1 MSAKTIN
8 KMDNRIKKLVT
19 KNDEIYN
26 EVHEVNGKMTVAANA
41 RVVPTANP
49 KDNHMFVL
57 IKNNDDL
64 DDYYDGKVMYKYY
77 CMRIMAVS
85 YKTSVGKHKQRHP
98 DMEVLMKISYSP
110 NSINLLKSQGK
121 IKISGCSFNLRSGFP
136 ESKLLKTI
144 ERIHNERLNADDI

>member
-1 MSAKTIN
+1 
-8 KMDNRIKKLVT
+8 MDDRIKRLVI
-19 KNDEIYN
+19 KNDEIYD
-26 EVHEVNGKMTVAANA
+26 EVHEVNGKLTVAANA
-41 RVVPTANP
+41 RVVPTSSP

-64 DDYYDGKVMYKYY
+64 DDYYDGEVMYKYY

-85 YKTSVGKHKQRHP
+85 YKASVGKHKQRHP

-110 NSINLLKSQGK
+110 NSINLFKRVKEELEGK
-121 IKISGCSFNLRSGFP
+121 IKISGCSFNLKSGFT

-144 ERIHNERLNADDI
+144 ERIHNERLNTDDI